1 VSFDNSRYTFNP
13 FKDYSSVVMPQGRV
27 QLDADWNEFLAEMAR
42 RIQAGTL
49 DTMGR
54 AAYPLTTPDAF
65 YISQTSPV
73 TPWVVNIGLGRM
85 YVDGLLAEN
94 HGLPPGTWD
103 PALAELSGVPQPQ
116 APTVTTSPAILFT
129 QQPYLPAAGASLAG
143 AAQYLPSKAG
153 SYVYYLDVWKR
164 AVTWLQDPE
173 IIDSAVGI
181 DTSGRIQTV
190 WQVRWTTAKPTG
202 GVTGCS
208 IPDSEILYPVESLG
222 QLSTRV
228 LPNPTSG
235 PCCLTAGTGYTG
247 LENQFYRVQIH
258 KGGPLGTATFKWS
271 RENASVAT
279 SVTGIA
285 TKGNAAGKQ
294 ATVLKV
300 TSLGRDQVLNFTNGN
315 WIELLD
321 DNVELDGMPDPNYPA
336 GSPYT
341 YGNPGLLCQI
351 DYVDPTTSEV
361 YLVTPPIADPRF
373 PNGTPVA
380 SVHTRI
386 VRWDQSGTVYSSDKN
401 GNQTVT
407 TYAQSTGDILTP
419 SDGTTML
426 VLENGIV
433 ATFNVSAAGGN
444 FLAGDYWTFAARTD
458 GSLDLPLKSAPP
470 RGIQHH
476 YTKLSVV
483 TFDGSGNAT
492 NTPDCRTQW
501 GCGCESGCGCCA
513 VTVGDNVTS
522 FGTYTSIQTAIYN
535 LPTTGG
541 EVCILPGKYY
551 ELVVLSGLSDVK
563 LKGCGPETILYPPS
577 ARPPGTADQGGN
589 TVAPTTQSGLNAV
602 VTVGGSQ
609 HIELTGFTV
618 EAPTGFTGILLD
630 TLVEDSLAQFELAKR
645 TSIQQRAELLAK
657 KAKLSFAPVT
667 VQQMDVQTKFSG
679 VTDQMGSETTDR
691 QIPVQEQ
698 NPAGLF
704 GQEYAGSGID
714 WNVNGQG
721 RSWQYPAFTASSTDV
736 TMTDLTVTAVNFPA
750 IASVMAQVV
759 EICDNRIFMQDTAGL
774 WPAIYVSGSETSIER
789 NWIGLED
796 VADAGNYASEAVQSD
811 LSASFTSP
819 PAAATGNGGI
829 QVGGFSNTVAIV
841 ENQIEGGAY
850 NAITLGGYVL
860 MNEGA
865 QATGL
870 QGLFPVSPVTA
881 SGQTTLALPA
891 ITGNSEL
898 AADGPLQ
905 NIRIEK
911 NRISNCG
918 LCGIGPVGY
927 FASTQMPETVSIAN
941 LSIVG
946 NTLSSTMQAVPA
958 PLPSSLAGA
967 VGYGAI
973 CLPDLQNTTIR
984 DNAITDFGSSPG
996 AQVCG
1001 IFVLN
1006 GEQLGISRNQIVETR
1021 DWVALNSQA
1030 PPANGGQ
1037 QAGIAIAMV
1046 SPPALNQATS
1056 PTWTGTSTQG
1066 VTTAGSP
1073 PIYQPGMPALRVE
1086 QNVVRIPLGYSLTV
1100 LGYGP
1105 FSITGNHFTTGGTVP
1120 WAGEAPPIA
1129 LNVFVLNLGLTVE
1142 FDKVT
1147 SFSSLWTIANG
1158 DISAPTLPV
1167 VDAALANS
1175 TCGTILFAHNLCQ
1188 VETRGSGAGAPFS
1201 SFIATLDHLNYSNN
1215 LSWMDG
1221 AGFTFPAVVPGQAGL
1236 SLAALSD
1243 ALLFGLSVQVTGNR
1257 FQEPGGCVLASGVT
1271 AGLLNVTADNI
1282 STMCLFARGWQT
1294 AAANNISYFPGRL
1307 CKDYGNDLLLVILY
1321 GTLLSGATLP
1331 VQLAAAAAQS
1341 VTPAASTAPTQTPAQ
1356 SVPGTTEASLGV
1368 EPPSAPAQPAP
1379 PPAEAAVSVEAE
1391 AEKNPTPATAPAA
1404 AQPAAASSSSTATD
1418 TLKTVPKAM
1427 VQADSTSASGLQA
1440 LSQTHQAR
1448 LAQVTRIAA
1457 TITRQSGASSAQAT
1471 AARAVVTSS
1480 QATVARV
1487 AMLKQRV
1494 TAPAPAVPATGWAIY
1509 GSVYNSSSAPVQ
1521 GYSVYFVDSTNTY
1534 QNAYGIAY
1542 TQADGSYQFVYAGP
1556 PAGQTA
1562 PAPTLYLQVASASGD
1577 PIYTSKTAFA
1587 PTTGLA
1593 TYQAITLPV
1602 GEKPLGKLPI
1612 VLRAVTL
1619 PAVDKNIAPAGD
1631 PPAGSKG

>member
-27 QLDADWNEFLAEMAR
+27 QVDADWNEFLAEMAR

-65 YISQTSPV
+65 YISPGTA
-73 TPWVVNIGLGRM
+73 WIVNIGLGRM

-94 HGLPPGTWD
+94 HGPTPGTWD
-103 PALAELSGVPQPQ
+103 PALEELSGVPQPQ
-116 APTVTTSPAILFT
+116 PSTASNTPAIPFT
-129 QQPYLPAAGASLAG
+129 SQPYLPAAGAGLSG
-143 AAQYLPSKAG
+143 AAQYLPNKAG
-153 SYVYYLDVWKR
+153 SYVFYLDVWKR
-164 AVTWLQDPE
+164 AITWLQDPA
-173 IIDSAVGI
+173 IIDSAIGI

-190 WQVRWTTAKPTG
+190 WQVRWTTANPTG
-202 GVTGCS
+202 GATGCA
-208 IPDSEILYPVESLG
+208 IPDSEILYPAQSAG
-222 QLSTRV
+222 QLSTQV
-228 LPNPTSG
+228 LPNPTNG
-235 PCCLTAGTGYTG
+235 PCCLTPGTGYTG

-271 RENASVAT
+271 RENASVMAGVL
-279 SVTGIA
+279 SIA

-294 ATVLKV
+294 ATVLTV

-321 DNVELDGMPDPNYPA
+321 DNAELDGMPDPNYPA
-336 GSPYT
+336 GSPYI

-351 DYVDPTTSEV
+351 DYVDPTTSEI
-361 YLVTPPIADPRF
+361 YLVTPPVTDERF
-373 PNGTPVA
+373 PNGTPAA

-386 VRWDQSGTVYSSDKN
+386 VRWDQSGTVYSSDSS
-401 GNQTVT
+401 GNQTAT
-407 TYAQSTGDILTP
+407 KYAQSTGDILTP

-433 ATFNVSAAGGN
+433 AMFSVAPTGGN

-458 GSLDLPLKSAPP
+458 GSLDLPLNSAPP

-483 TFDGSGNAT
+483 TFDASGNAT

-501 GCGCESGCGCCA
+501 GCGCDSSCGCCT

-522 FGTYTSIQTAIYN
+522 FGTYSSIQAAIYN
-535 LPTTGG
+535 LPATGG
-541 EVCILPGKYY
+541 EVCILAGKYY

-577 ARPPGTADQGGN
+577 SRPSGTADQGGN

-602 VTVGGSQ
+602 VTIGGSQ
-609 HIELTGFTV
+609 NIELTGFTV
-618 EAPTGFTGILLD
+618 EAPAGFTGILLD
-630 TLVEDSLAQFELAKR
+630 TLVENSLAQFELAKR
-645 TSIQQRAELLAK
+645 TSIQQRAQLLAK
-657 KAKLSFAPVT
+657 KAKLSFAPDT
-667 VQQMDVQTKFSG
+667 VQQMDAQMKFSG

-691 QIPVQEQ
+691 QVPIQQ
-698 NPAGLF
+698 RQPAGPF
-704 GQEYAGSGID
+704 GQEYAVNGID
-714 WNVNGQG
+714 WNAIGQG
-721 RSWQYPAFTASSTDV
+721 YSWQVPAIAASNTDV
-736 TMTDLTVTAVNFPA
+736 TITDLILTAANFPA
-750 IASVMAQVV
+750 IASVAAEVV
-759 EICDNRIFMQDTAGL
+759 EICDNRIFVQDTAGL
-774 WPAIYVSGSETSIER
+774 WPAVYVSGSETSIER

-796 VADAGNYASEAVQSD
+796 MTDAGSYASEAVQTD
-811 LSASFTSP
+811 LSASFTAP
-819 PAAATGNGGI
+819 PAASTANGGI
-829 QVGGFSNTVAIV
+829 QVGGFSNTIAIA

-860 MNEGA
+860 MNDGT
-865 QATGL
+865 QTSGL
-870 QGLFPVSPVTA
+870 QGLFPVSPVTS
-881 SGQTTLALPA
+881 SGLTTLALPA
-891 ITGNSEL
+891 TTGNSQL

-927 FASTQMPETVSIAN
+927 FTSATAETVSIAN
-941 LSIVG
+941 LSILG
-946 NTLSSTMQAVPA
+946 NTLSSTVQAVPA
-958 PLPSSLAGA
+958 ELPSSLANL

-973 CLPDLQNTTIR
+973 SLPDLQNAIIR
-984 DNAITDFGSSPG
+984 DNVITDFGSEPG

-1006 GEQLGISRNQIVETR
+1006 GEQVEISRNQIVETR
-1021 DWVALNSQA
+1021 DWVALNSAA

-1037 QAGIAIAMV
+1037 QAGIAVGMV

-1056 PTWTGTSTQG
+1056 QTWTGTSTQG
-1066 VTTAGSP
+1066 VTTAGNP
-1073 PIYQPGMPALRVE
+1073 PIYQPGMPALRIE

-1105 FSITGNHFTTGGTVP
+1105 FSITGNQFTTGGTVP
-1120 WAGEAPPIA
+1120 WAGGTPPIA
-1129 LNVFVLNLGLTVE
+1129 LNIFVLNLGLPVE

-1147 SFSSLWTIANG
+1147 SYASLWKQSQGNYAQPSLTK
-1158 DISAPTLPV
+1158 
-1167 VDAALANS
+1167 VDTSIANS
-1175 TCGTILFAHNLCQ
+1175 TCGTILFTHNLCQ

-1201 SFIATLDHLNYSNN
+1201 SFIATLDHLTYSNN
-1215 LSWMDG
+1215 LSWVDG
-1221 AGFTFPAVVPGQAGL
+1221 AGVRVPGFET
-1236 SLAALSD
+1236 SLVALSD
-1243 ALLFGLSVQVTGNR
+1243 ALLFGLSLQVTANR
-1257 FQEPGGCVLASGVT
+1257 FQEPGLRVLASGVT
-1271 AGLLNVTADNI
+1271 FGLLNVTTDNI
-1282 STMCLFARGWQT
+1282 STMCLFARGPQT
-1294 AAANNISYFPGRL
+1294 AVANNLSYYPAEA
-1307 CKDYGNDLLLVILY
+1307 CKRYGNDLLLVILY

-1331 VQLAAAAAQS
+1331 EQLASAATAGGA
-1341 VTPAASTAPTQTPAQ
+1341 PAA
-1356 SVPGTTEASLGV
+1356 PG
-1368 EPPSAPAQPAP
+1368 APAQAQTQLVEGTAGASLADRQAPA
-1379 PPAEAAVSVEAE
+1379 EAE
-1391 AEKNPTPATAPAA
+1391 AEKSPTPAPATPP
-1404 AQPAAASSSSTATD
+1404 AQPAAAAPSPAATD
-1418 TLKTVPKAM
+1418 PLDPTPTAM
-1427 VQADSTSASGLQA
+1427 LQADSTSANGLQS

-1457 TITRQSGASSAQAT
+1457 TITRQSGVSSPQAT
-1471 AARAVVTSS
+1471 AAQAAVHSS

-1494 TAPAPAVPATGWAIY
+1494 TAQAPAVTATGWGIY
-1509 GSVYNSSSAPVQ
+1509 GSVYNANSAPVQ

-1542 TQADGSYQFVYAGP
+1542 TQSDGSYQFVYAGP

-1562 PAPTLYLQVASASGD
+1562 PALTLYLQVANASGD
-1577 PIYTSKTAFA
+1577 PIYTSATAFA

-1593 TYQAITLPV
+1593 TYQAITLPA

-1612 VLRAVTL
+1612 VLRPVTL
-1619 PAVDKNIAPAGD
+1619 PAVDKNIAPVGD
-1631 PPAGSKG
+1631 TPAENKG